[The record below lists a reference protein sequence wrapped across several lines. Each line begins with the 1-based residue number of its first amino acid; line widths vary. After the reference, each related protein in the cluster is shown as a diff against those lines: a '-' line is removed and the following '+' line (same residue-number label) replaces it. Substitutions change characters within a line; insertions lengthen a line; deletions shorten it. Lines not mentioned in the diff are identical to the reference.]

1 MKAKATILPGSVR
14 VSVTP
19 GFKKTVSRGGKT
31 TTPQNANEAEEKERF
46 AQSITRAKRVL
57 CDIIDC
63 NTWEWFVTFTFDPNN
78 EKVKA
83 CDDVPQ
89 LCVKFLKSVRT
100 KYKAKDIKWVL
111 VPEPSENKK
120 DNRLHVH
127 GLLANV
133 PEEAIRVWTE
143 ADKDC
148 PDYLRFLV
156 KGRKRV
162 AEFPA
167 YGKKYGFNWL
177 FPVHDVRGLQVYMV
191 KNMGFADSYRGKG
204 QHLYYASRN
213 VSRPAKTKTVTC
225 NNRLYGK
232 MEELASGSYEHKAQD
247 GKAVFGKTFLL
258 PDNVETGILLSQLF
272 GDEFLE

>member
-1 MKAKATILPGSVR
+1 MRAKATILPGSVR
-14 VSVTP
+14 VSVMPDYRRAT
-19 GFKKTVSRGGKT
+19 SHGGRIS
-31 TTPQNANEAEEKERF
+31 TPQNEDDAEEKERF

-57 CDIIDC
+57 RDIVDC
-63 NTWEWFVTFTFDPNN
+63 NSWDWFATFTFDPNN

-100 KYKAKDIKWVL
+100 KYKAQDMKWLL
-111 VPEPSENKK
+111 VPEPSENMK

-133 PEEAIRVWTE
+133 PQEAIHVWTE
-143 ADKDC
+143 GDKDC
-148 PDYLRFLV
+148 PDYLRFIV
-156 KGRKRV
+156 KGRTRV

-177 FPVHDVRGLQVYMV
+177 FPIYDVKRLEYYLI
-191 KNMGFADSYRGKG
+191 KSMGFATMYRGKG

-213 VSRPAKTKTVTC
+213 VQRPVQTKTVLC
-225 NNRLYGK
+225 SNRMYDK
-232 MEELASGSYEHKAQD
+232 MSDIASDSYAHKSKD
-247 GKAVFGKTFLL
+247 GETVFGKTFLL
-258 PDNVETGILLSQLF
+258 PYNVETGVFLAQLF
-272 GDEFLE
+272 GDDL